1 MLKTT
6 FEAIMKKNSIIFYN
20 NLYIYAV
27 IKLLIQNQIFMEII
41 TLPRLRIAELQ
52 SLTEATL
59 KICEPLTEVE
69 EQKQQVEKEFVPF
82 KEGVLK
88 SKAVAEKTVV
98 DKVRDRYNSGF
109 FFDIKAETYYPYT
122 DKAAIETVNKLKAL
136 SKKYGTKINRLPF
149 NEETAAVDNCMADAD
164 KIDLSPLTSQAIGR
178 WIPLIK
184 EANQHFKEVAKEF
197 VEDSTAVASLESA
210 TAVAPGLVDAIE
222 ELLIQIFSVIRV
234 TPSDALK
241 KAYSELDTLV
251 NSYR

>member
-1 MLKTT
+1 
-6 FEAIMKKNSIIFYN
+6 
-20 NLYIYAV
+20 
-27 IKLLIQNQIFMEII
+27 MEII

-59 KICEPLTEVE
+59 KICEPLAEVDK
-69 EQKQQVEKEFVPF
+69 QKKQVEKEFVPF

-88 SKAVAEKTVV
+88 SKAVAEKTAV

-122 DKAAIETVNKLKAL
+122 DKTAIETVNKLKAL
-136 SKKYGTKINRLPF
+136 SKKYGFKINRLPY
-149 NEETAAVDNCMADAD
+149 NEETAAVDNCMEEVD
-164 KIDLSPLTSQAIGR
+164 KIDLSLLTSPAIGR

-184 EANQHFKEVAKEF
+184 EVNQRFKDIAKEF
-197 VEDSTAVASLESA
+197 VEESTAVATLESA
-210 TAVAPGLVDAIE
+210 SATAPGLIQAIE

-234 TPSDALK
+234 RPNDALK
-241 KAYSELDTLV
+241 KAYSELETLV